1 MAAVTGAI
9 IVLNLVL
16 VPRYYR
22 YKSYYCVTKFST
34 LNLVTGAII
43 VPRYHLAPTAVF
55 SVLSLPVPSSA
66 KLSTSLVSLYKINL
80 SLPKAPPNHKSILQ
94 YGTLIQYQYWYR
106 TVPWVPVQQYL
117 QYHTG

>member
-43 VPRYHLAPTAVF
+43 VPVPRY
-55 SVLSLPVPSSA
+55 
-66 KLSTSLVSLYKINL
+66 
-80 SLPKAPPNHKSILQ
+80 
-94 YGTLIQYQYWYR
+94 
-106 TVPWVPVQQYL
+106 
-117 QYHTG
+117 

>member
-43 VPRYHLAPTAVF
+43 VPRYRYLGTT
-55 SVLSLPVPSSA
+55 VLS
-66 KLSTSLVSLYKINL
+66 YM
-80 SLPKAPPNHKSILQ
+80 
-94 YGTLIQYQYWYR
+94 YY
-106 TVPWVPVQQYL
+106 
-117 QYHTG
+117 